1 MKHISNDAASFH
13 CSEDILP
20 SLARFCE
27 IIKRY
32 PISLEPYRGINE
44 KAQAAF
50 QEGGFQL
57 YSTVKKTTLVYDP
70 SEGCFIK
77 VLHPLNIKD
86 KISFLFSD
94 KASAIYNI
102 SEQLLSKGV
111 KAMKVTAYGSLKKGR
126 QPFFAV
132 KKAEGESLYDIMI
145 RGKRT
150 LDTQILKNVLDEVA
164 GLHRLGYWFGD
175 AHLSHIFIKDTGVSA
190 LIDID
195 GIRRNRPYMLKRL
208 AKDIAGLNHPELP
221 LTKDEKRSLLN
232 YYVDAVG
239 IDKKTT
245 PFNSPLKKGGQRGV
259 KKKFI
264 QLLKYYTERRW
275 KD

>member
-1 MKHISNDAASFH
+1 MKHINNDAASFH
-13 CSEDILP
+13 CSEDILT

-32 PISLEPYRGINE
+32 PVSLEPYRGMNE
-44 KAQAAF
+44 KARAAF

-70 SEGCFIK
+70 SGDCFIK
-77 VLHPLNIKD
+77 VLHPMNIKD
-86 KISFLFSD
+86 KLSFLFID
-94 KASAIYNI
+94 KARAIYNI
-102 SEQLLSKGV
+102 SEQLLTKGV
-111 KAMKVTAYGSLKKGR
+111 KAMKVTAYGSLKKGK

-132 KKAEGESLYDIMI
+132 KKAEGESLYEIMI
-145 RGKRT
+145 RGKMT
-150 LDTQILKNVLDEVA
+150 LDTQTLKNVLDEVA

-175 AHLSHIFIKDTGVSA
+175 AHLSHIFIKGPGVSA

-221 LTKDEKRSLLN
+221 LTKDEKESLLD
-232 YYVDAVG
+232 YYLNTLT
-239 IDKKTT
+239 IKDK
-245 PFNSPLKKGGQRGV
+245 V
-259 KKKFI
+259 KFTR
-264 QLLKYYTERRW
+264 LLKYYTERRW